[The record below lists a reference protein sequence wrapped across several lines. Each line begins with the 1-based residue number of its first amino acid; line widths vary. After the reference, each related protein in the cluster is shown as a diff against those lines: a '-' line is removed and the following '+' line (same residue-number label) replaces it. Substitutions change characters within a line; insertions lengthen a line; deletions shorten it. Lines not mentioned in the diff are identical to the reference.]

1 MTNKT
6 GDEKIQTNQ
15 DLPAQ
20 VKKWG
25 EEQGYSLEMRV
36 AKKFQENGFQVSQFE
51 HFVDQESHSVR
62 PVDVVVSLAKDVGN
76 SRIVIKL
83 YIECKYSAKDKPW
96 VIVVTSDKFD
106 KYSFFSRIL
115 KGQHPSN
122 WSNIET
128 LQGKATARIV
138 QALDSSL
145 TLDIFSIRNPG
156 YVVAESLT
164 SQKDH
169 AYEAIIQISKS
180 VEAHDIET
188 EETYS
193 QTLQAFDDL
202 GKDPDYIKHPPV
214 FGLFLSIAFPI
225 VVINGQLFESYLGNN
240 NEVEVSEIQSGMVFV
255 PYRRRE
261 TNPHSQVLLSPVT
274 VVTEKYLDNYVS
286 LIKQGIE
293 SMLSQ
298 IEAINDVIAF
308 EKSKH
313 QKTTLDEVDF

>member
-1 MTNKT
+1 MT
-6 GDEKIQTNQ
+6 EKIQKTDDNQ
-15 DLPAQ
+15 DLSTK
-20 VKKWG
+20 VKNWV

-62 PVDVVVSLAKDVGN
+62 PVDVVVSLAKDIGN
-76 SRIVIKL
+76 SRVVIKL

-115 KGQHPSN
+115 KGQHPSS
-122 WSNIET
+122 WSKIET
-128 LQGKATARIV
+128 LQGRVTARIV
-138 QALDSSL
+138 QALDSNLS
-145 TLDIFSIRNPG
+145 LDIFSIRNPG

-164 SQKDH
+164 NQKDH

-180 VEAHDIET
+180 VEAHDIDT
-188 EETYS
+188 EETYKQS
-193 QTLQAFDDL
+193 LQVFDDVDN
-202 GKDPDYIKHPPV
+202 DPSHSRPPSDI
-214 FGLFLSIAFPI
+214 GLFFSIAIPV
-225 VVINGQLFESYLGNN
+225 VVINGQLFESYLGSN

-261 TNPHSQVLLSPVT
+261 SNLHSQVILSPVT
-274 VVTEKYLDNYVS
+274 VVTEKYLDDYVS
-286 LIKQGIE
+286 LIKQGLE

-298 IEAINDVIAF
+298 IEAISDVIKF
-308 EKSKH
+308 ERSKYT
-313 QKTTLDEVDF
+313 KTTYDEVDF